1 MPGPAVIIVDEGGV
15 PVIPVED
22 RAPVVTIYEPPTED
36 DPPRGTPIT
45 IVTDHGTPLV
55 IEGYE
60 P

>member
-1 MPGPAVIIVDEGGV
+1 MPGPAVIIVDEGGI
-15 PVIPVED
+15 PVIPVD
-22 RAPVVTIYEPPTED
+22 DKAPVVTIYDPPTGD

-45 IVTDHGTPLV
+45 IVEDNGYPFV